1 MQIVDKVRAL
11 LAKARDG
18 ACSEAEAE
26 ACMARARKLM
36 DEHGV
41 SEVFLEDE
49 VGQDEVRPKY
59 LDPWR
64 KTLAHRAAAYYGCS
78 TLFFG
83 TEKRFVVV
91 GRGASRSVA
100 LDMIQW
106 LDSLVLRLAREWRKS
121 VGGSRGDQLNF
132 ERSCGTRIGMRLAEM
147 TAAATRVDGNGAG
160 EGGGTS
166 LVPVLVRELEEADSW
181 MRARYR
187 VGTVKS
193 RSKMEGAGGAA
204 GRAAGDKV
212 SLGGQLGGG
221 GGAGAGGVRLL
232 T

>member
-1 MQIVDKVRAL
+1 MQIVEKVRAL
-11 LAKARDG
+11 LAKARDE

-64 KTLAHRAAAYYGCS
+64 KTLANRAAAFYGCT

-100 LDMIQW
+100 MDMIQW
-106 LDSLVLRLAREWRKS
+106 LDSVVLRLAREWRKS

-132 ERSCGTRIGMRLAEM
+132 ERACGLRIGARLAEM
-147 TAAATRVDGNGAG
+147 TAAAKRVEAGGG

-166 LVPVLVRELEEADSW
+166 LVPVIVRELEEADEW
-181 MRARYR
+181 MRGRYR
-187 VGTVKS
+187 FGTVQA
-193 RSKMEGAGGAA
+193 RSKVAGAGGAA
-204 GRAAGDKV
+204 GRAAGEKV

-221 GGAGAGGVRLL
+221 RGVRLL

>member
-1 MQIVDKVRAL
+1 MQIVEKVRAL

-64 KTLAHRAAAYYGCS
+64 KTLANRAAEFYGCT

-100 LDMIQW
+100 MDMIQW
-106 LDSLVLRLAREWRKS
+106 LDSVVLRLAREWRKS

-132 ERSCGTRIGMRLAEM
+132 ERACGLRIGARLAEM
-147 TAAATRVDGNGAG
+147 TAAAKRVEAG
-160 EGGGTS
+160 GGEGGGGGTS
-166 LVPVLVRELEEADSW
+166 LVPVIVRELEEADEW
-181 MRARYR
+181 MRGRYR
-187 VGTVKS
+187 VGTVQA
-193 RSKMEGAGGAA
+193 RSKVAGAGGAA
-204 GRAAGDKV
+204 GRAAGEKV

-221 GGAGAGGVRLL
+221 RGGAGGVRLL